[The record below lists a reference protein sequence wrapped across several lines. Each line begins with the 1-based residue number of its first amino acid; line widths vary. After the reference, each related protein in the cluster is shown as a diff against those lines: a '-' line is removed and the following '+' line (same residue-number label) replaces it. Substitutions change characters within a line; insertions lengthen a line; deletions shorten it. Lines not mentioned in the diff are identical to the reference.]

1 MKNAIFNIIFI
12 VFAPVALAMTFV
24 ISFSYAASWGLGFS
38 YLDMV
43 GSTLTIIMGFLVWI
57 ACTIYF
63 IQVVI
68 DQSEEDKVYKEE
80 QREHALNSG
89 MDIITS
95 EEMNDLLEQQKI
107 SVLQT
112 ACLNDLVVT
121 SVRTNSGDLK
131 TVVVL

>member
-12 VFAPVALAMTFV
+12 VFAPVALAILFV
-24 ISFSYAASWGLGFS
+24 IMFSYGFAYALDTLYISIASSTPVLIAGFFVWLGC
-38 YLDMV
+38 L
-43 GSTLTIIMGFLVWI
+43 
-57 ACTIYF
+57 IYF

-68 DQSEEDKVYKEE
+68 DQSEEDKVYMEE

-95 EEMNDLLEQQKI
+95 EEMNDLVEQQKI

-112 ACLNDLVVT
+112 ASLNDLVVA